1 MADEDLSLPDD
12 VFVPILL
19 HLPTSSRRRFRL
31 VCKRWRDVIDERTP
45 EMQVGTKIL
54 AFVSQHHRGSRAIV
68 FDKEDGCRRHAWIFP
83 CSHERSTTAVS
94 MVGTCNGL
102 LCLHERVVAPG
113 KRSFSIVT
121 VTNPI
126 TGETMALPPPPESL
140 EPEQERAHAG
150 KYSFGYHPT
159 TGKYKVV
166 RIPCGRRR
174 QGAVH
179 AVQVFTL
186 GGGGDTASWREVPVT
201 TSPGGGAICS
211 PLSDAVSIDGRTY
224 WLDASAASRV
234 MALDLADEQV
244 TSFAAPPPPA
254 CPGLLP
260 AAGAGW
266 ELTSVHGR
274 LGAVATTAVGRVD
287 VWVLDDSGGGGAWP
301 RWSRRYEIV
310 EATPTTSDYWIVAPE
325 LTHGEYILRSSRDR
339 MTRDDYAV
347 WGYTY
352 GRRRLYRHKVGDL
365 TGDGDGEDDG
375 QWPAVEGWELLMSA
389 EESHGDLTTFAYVDT
404 LEPLPR
410 SETHG

>member
-19 HLPTSSRRRFRL
+19 HLPTSSRRRFCL

-45 EMQVGTKIL
+45 DRDAGRHQDPRLRQPAQQGLPRHRLRQRRRLPPARVDLPVLTR
-54 AFVSQHHRGSRAIV
+54 AQHHR
-68 FDKEDGCRRHAWIFP
+68 
-83 CSHERSTTAVS
+83 
-94 MVGTCNGL
+94 L
-102 LCLHERVVAPG
+102 APG

-126 TGETMALPPPPESL
+126 TGETMALPPPPESS
-140 EPEQERAHAG
+140 EPEQERAQAG

-159 TGKYKVV
+159 TGVH
-166 RIPCGRRR
+166 PRRR
-174 QGAVH
+174 RA
-179 AVQVFTL
+179 
-186 GGGGDTASWREVPVT
+186 GDTASWRDVPLAA
-201 TSPGGGAICS
+201 PGGGAICS
-211 PLSDAVSIDGRTY
+211 PLSDAVSVDGRTY

-234 MALDLADEQV
+234 MALDLADERV

-274 LGAVATTAVGRVD
+274 LGAVATTAIGR
-287 VWVLDDSGGGGAWP
+287 GGC
-301 RWSRRYEIV
+301 
-310 EATPTTSDYWIVAPE
+310 ATPRTSDYWIVAPE

-339 MTRDDYAV
+339 MTRDDYRI
-347 WGYTY
+347 WGYAY
-352 GRRRLYRHKVGDL
+352 GRRRLYRHKVCDL
-365 TGDGDGEDDG
+365 AGGGGGGGGEDDG
-375 QWPAVEGWELLMSA
+375 QSPAEEGRELLMSA
-389 EESHGDLTTFAYVDT
+389 EESHGDLTTFAYVET

-410 SETHG
+410 